1 MANDV
6 TSKVILG
13 LDPSEFRRGIQ
24 QVDAKLK
31 ETTKLFNNLGQVIG
45 ASFAV
50 AAIQQF
56 ASESIALARE
66 AEGVRTAFNNLNSP
80 QVLDNLRAAVKGT
93 VSDLELMK
101 SANQAAAI
109 GIEMNDLA
117 KVMQYVSKY
126 ARATGQDMNQLMS
139 DATLELVRQTGLR
152 LDQLGISLVDVRERM
167 KQTGDFTAAV
177 LQEMAENSAKLG
189 DAGET
194 AAEQLDRLN
203 ATIDNQK
210 TALGSRLLPAYS
222 WFLGQLQE
230 ILDIGPKV
238 SDALAEVTGAVM
250 RVPIAALGGLDQ
262 AAGGGM
268 QGEQNFLMGRQNA
281 LAAALAAGNGPKAFS
296 TGEPKKL
303 VETLALLRGQLQDY
317 VAQLEQ
323 AEIGSAAFT
332 TAKIKVD
339 ELTDRIKKLTAPA
352 KEAFSPPTTAKI
364 NLAAKAIGSY
374 GTVTLRAAEV
384 MKASTIPAMKEMGVT
399 AEQVRASMER
409 YTTEM
414 TILNQIGS
422 EFGNIFISSFNA
434 AMQNGTSFFE
444 EMRNALKNYITQMAV
459 AVGVTAALAALI
471 SGLSGGTTTFAKA
484 FKGLAGGTGI
494 GNIFGEGGIIEL
506 FTTLKGFDL
515 QANTNR
521 VNGVLNLTR

>member
-56 ASESIALARE
+56 ASESIALARQ
-66 AEGVRTAFNNLNSP
+66 AEGVRAAFYNLNNP

-167 KQTGDFTAAV
+167 KETGDFTAAV
-177 LQEMAENSAKLG
+177 LQEMAENSDKLG

-194 AAEQLDRLN
+194 AAEKLDRLT
-203 ATIDNQK
+203 ATIENQK
-210 TALGSRLLPAYS
+210 TALGTRLLPVYS
-222 WFLGQLQE
+222 WFLGQLEE
-230 ILDIGPKV
+230 ILNIGPKIT
-238 SDALAEVTGAVM
+238 DAMADITGAVM
-250 RVPIAALGGLDQ
+250 RVPVAALGGLDQ

-281 LAAALAAGNGPKAFS
+281 LAAALAAGNGPKAYNTS
-296 TGEPKKL
+296 GPKKL

-317 VAQLEQ
+317 NTQLEQ
-323 AEIGSAAFT
+323 AEIGSKAFS
-332 TAKIKVD
+332 TAKVKVD

-352 KEAFSPPTTAKI
+352 KEVFSPPTLEKITLAK
-364 NLAAKAIGSY
+364 KEMGSF
-374 GTVTLRAAEV
+374 GTVSLRAGEV
-384 MKASTIPAMKEMGVT
+384 LRSSTIPSMQDTGQAANAIVT
-399 AEQVRASMER
+399 SLER
-409 YTTEM
+409 YNAEM
-414 TILNQIGS
+414 ALLNQVGA
-422 EFGNIFISSFNA
+422 EFGYIFTSSFNA
-434 AMQNGTSFFE
+434 AMVNGTSFFD
-444 EMRNALKNYITQMAV
+444 EMKNALKAYIQQMLV
-459 AVGVTAALAALI
+459 AVGVTAALAAIMSALVPNM
-471 SGLSGGTTTFAKA
+471 TFGKA
-484 FKGLAGGTGI
+484 FKGLAGSTGL
-494 GNIFGEGGIIEL
+494 GSLFGEGGILEL
-506 FTTLKGFDL
+506 VGTIKGFDIDL
-515 QANTNR
+515 AQKRRATF
-521 VNGVLNLTR
+521 LTGSN